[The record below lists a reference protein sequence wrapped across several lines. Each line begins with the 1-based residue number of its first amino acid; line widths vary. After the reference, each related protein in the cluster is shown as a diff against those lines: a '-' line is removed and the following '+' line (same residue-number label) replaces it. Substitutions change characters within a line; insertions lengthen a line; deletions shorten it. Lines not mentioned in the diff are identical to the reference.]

1 MAQNFRFVQQT
12 KKIIPLY
19 VVESYTSV
27 IISMDQTLLNCLKLW
42 KIMLFRNVHWLPFCV
57 TIVHWASGWATLLMG
72 AATSTLNL
80 IKVRQLLWSHPRT
93 KGQKNM
99 KGLGI
104 KLKTGSFQEYSSKQK
119 NSEEMGVDLLDYNGK
134 QPQIWVGSLWAQM
147 STRVIS

>member
-1 MAQNFRFVQQT
+1 
-12 KKIIPLY
+12 
-19 VVESYTSV
+19 
-27 IISMDQTLLNCLKLW
+27 
-42 KIMLFRNVHWLPFCV
+42 
-57 TIVHWASGWATLLMG
+57 
-72 AATSTLNL
+72 
-80 IKVRQLLWSHPRT
+80 
-93 KGQKNM
+93 M